1 MSHNDSTVYMMTNQ
15 KRNICNLKSLAYGRD
30 WLADLGADPQVRS
43 VMDGPSQLNIQSTTS
58 SPCRTVAA
66 SSFHD
71 VFLSARCKSIFNVA
85 FV

>member
-30 WLADLGADPQVRS
+30 WLADLGADPQVS
-43 VMDGPSQLNIQSTTS
+43 VVDALSQLNIQSTTS

-66 SSFHD
+66 SRFHD

>member
-1 MSHNDSTVYMMTNQ
+1 MSRNDSTVYMMTNQ

-30 WLADLGADPQVRS
+30 WMADLGADPQVS
-43 VMDGPSQLNIQSTTS
+43 VVDGLSQLNIQSTTS

>member
-1 MSHNDSTVYMMTNQ
+1 MSNQ

-43 VMDGPSQLNIQSTTS
+43 VAGGPFQLDIQSTESTHC
-58 SPCRTVAA
+58 PTIAA

-71 VFLSARCKSIFNVA
+71 AFLSARCKSIFNVA
-85 FV
+85 CV